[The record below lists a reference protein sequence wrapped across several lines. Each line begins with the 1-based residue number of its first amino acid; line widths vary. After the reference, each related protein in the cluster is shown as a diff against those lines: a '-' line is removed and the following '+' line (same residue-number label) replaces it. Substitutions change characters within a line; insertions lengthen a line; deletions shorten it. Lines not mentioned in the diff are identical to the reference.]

1 MENNNYDQT
10 FSPDAEAQAQ
20 ADAQAEREL
29 YEATV
34 AAKAAAEAAEAA
46 LAASL
51 VVEAPAQPVVE
62 APTYQAPEEV
72 QALGSVA
79 EGVIGATTAP
89 KAPEKIKTPKTKN
102 EEETVAVKS
111 TKNVSWPGVGKVYVG
126 INIVPKSAADKWV
139 TRSHISLPTPEEVAK
154 EFGK

>member
-1 MENNNYDQT
+1 MENNNNNQPLLTEED
-10 FSPDAEAQAQ
+10 
-20 ADAQAEREL
+20 
-29 YEATV
+29 
-34 AAKAAAEAAEAA
+34 AAAERASLAAHEAA
-46 LAASL
+46 LAAANSVVEVAEV
-51 VVEAPAQPVVE
+51 VVEAPA
-62 APTYQAPEEV
+62 YQAPEEV

-139 TRSHISLPTPEEVAK
+139 TRSHISLPTPEEVAR

>member
-1 MENNNYDQT
+1 MENNNNNQPLLT
-10 FSPDAEAQAQ
+10 EEEA
-20 ADAQAEREL
+20 AERESL
-29 YEATV
+29 AAHE
-34 AAKAAAEAAEAA
+34 AAKAEREAAEAA
-46 LAASL
+46 LSSVVEVAEV
-51 VVEAPAQPVVE
+51 VVEAPA
-62 APTYQAPEEV
+62 YQAPEEV

>member
-1 MENNNYDQT
+1 MENNNNP
-10 FSPDAEAQAQ
+10 FSEEAMLAPADPTDFERAA
-20 ADAQAEREL
+20 ADAIAIQ
-29 YEATV
+29 
-34 AAKAAAEAAEAA
+34 AAEAELHVEEATPVVEEA
-46 LAASL
+46 VEA
-51 VVEAPAQPVVE
+51 VVEAPV
-62 APTYQAPEEV
+62 YQAPEEV

-89 KAPEKIKTPKTKN
+89 KAPEKVKTPKTRT

-126 INIVPKSAADKWV
+126 INIVTKSAADKWV

>member
-1 MENNNYDQT
+1 MENNNNNQPLLT
-10 FSPDAEAQAQ
+10 EEAAAEAERASQA
-20 ADAQAEREL
+20 AHEAAQ
-29 YEATV
+29 
-34 AAKAAAEAAEAA
+34 AAAEAASSSVVEVAEV
-46 LAASL
+46 
-51 VVEAPAQPVVE
+51 VVEAPA
-62 APTYQAPEEV
+62 YQAPEEV

-89 KAPEKIKTPKTKN
+89 KAPEKIKTPKARN

-139 TRSHISLPTPEEVAK
+139 TRSHISLPTPEEVAR

>member
-1 MENNNYDQT
+1 MENNNYNQ
-10 FSPDAEAQAQ
+10 PDPSVDE
-20 ADAQAEREL
+20 
-29 YEATV
+29 
-34 AAKAAAEAAEAA
+34 AAAEAERASLAAHEAA
-46 LAASL
+46 IAAANSVVEVAEV
-51 VVEAPAQPVVE
+51 VVEAPA
-62 APTYQAPEEV
+62 YQAPEEV

>member
-1 MENNNYDQT
+1 MENNNNNNP
-10 FSPDAEAQAQ
+10 FSEEAMLAPADSTDFERAAADAAANTVVEVAEA
-20 ADAQAEREL
+20 
-29 YEATV
+29 
-34 AAKAAAEAAEAA
+34 
-46 LAASL
+46 
-51 VVEAPAQPVVE
+51 VVEAPA
-62 APTYQAPEEV
+62 YQAPEEV

-102 EEETVAVKS
+102 EEETVAIKS

-126 INIVPKSAADKWV
+126 INIVPMSAADKWV

>member
-1 MENNNYDQT
+1 MENNNNNQPLLT
-10 FSPDAEAQAQ
+10 EEDAAA
-20 ADAQAEREL
+20 AER
-29 YEATV
+29 ASQAAHV
-34 AAKAAAEAAEAA
+34 AAQAAAEAASSSVVEVAEV
-46 LAASL
+46 
-51 VVEAPAQPVVE
+51 VVEAPA
-62 APTYQAPEEV
+62 YQAPEEV

-89 KAPEKIKTPKTKN
+89 KAPEKIKTPKARN

>member
-1 MENNNYDQT
+1 MENNNNNQ
-10 FSPDAEAQAQ
+10 PDPALDE
-20 ADAQAEREL
+20 
-29 YEATV
+29 
-34 AAKAAAEAAEAA
+34 AAAEAERASLAAHEAA
-46 LAASL
+46 VAAANSVVEVAEV
-51 VVEAPAQPVVE
+51 VVEAPA
-62 APTYQAPEEV
+62 YQAPEEV

-89 KAPEKIKTPKTKN
+89 KAPEKIKTPKTRN

-126 INIVPKSAADKWV
+126 INIVTKSAADKWV

>member
-1 MENNNYDQT
+1 MENNNNNQPLLT
-10 FSPDAEAQAQ
+10 EEEEAA
-20 ADAQAEREL
+20 AAERASQAAH
-29 YEATV
+29 EA
-34 AAKAAAEAAEAA
+34 ARAAAEAASSSVVEVAEV
-46 LAASL
+46 
-51 VVEAPAQPVVE
+51 VVEAPA
-62 APTYQAPEEV
+62 YQAPEEV

-139 TRSHISLPTPEEVAK
+139 TRSHISLPTPEEVAR